1 MHQQQLIQ
9 LGVNA
14 VDDPQMD
21 LGMALMESRQ
31 LIDEMAGQQT
41 GNAAN
46 PQNAFP
52 GATDELN
59 IVGFKSPVSKENQSV
74 G

>member
-1 MHQQQLIQ
+1 
-9 LGVNA
+9 
-14 VDDPQMD
+14 MD
-21 LGMALMESRQ
+21 LGVALMESRQ

-52 GATDELN
+52 GAADELN
-59 IVGFKSPVSKENQSV
+59 FLARLLFGIQHRQRVG
-74 G
+74 

>member
-1 MHQQQLIQ
+1 VHQQQLKQ

-31 LIDEMAGQQT
+31 LIDEMAGQQA

-46 PQNAFP
+46 PQDAFP
-52 GATDELN
+52 GAADELN
-59 IVGFKSPVSKENQSV
+59 LLAAFCSVFSIVSA
-74 G
+74 

>member
-14 VDDPQMD
+14 VDNPQID
-21 LGMALMESRQ
+21 LGMVLMESRQ

-59 IVGFKSPVSKENQSV
+59 FLARLLFGIQHRQRVG
-74 G
+74 

>member
-21 LGMALMESRQ
+21 LGMVLMESRQ

-52 GATDELN
+52 APRMSSISSRAFCSVFS
-59 IVGFKSPVSKENQSV
+59 IVSA
-74 G
+74 

>member
-1 MHQQQLIQ
+1 
-9 LGVNA
+9 
-14 VDDPQMD
+14 
-21 LGMALMESRQ
+21 MALMESRQ

-52 GATDELN
+52 GAADELN
-59 IVGFKSPVSKENQSV
+59 FLARLLFGIRIVSA
-74 G
+74 